1 MLNLFFIACRCLLS
15 RPIINDIAAPAADGR
30 DGGGRDAGNGGANDG
45 ILQLLCT
52 FLSFQPT
59 IHPSIH
65 PNIQQTNQPST
76 QSTLKRTI

>member
-52 FLSFQPT
+52 LLFFQPS
-59 IHPSIH
+59 IHPSIQITNKPTNH
-65 PNIQQTNQPST
+65 PPNQ
-76 QSTLKRTI
+76 L